1 MEKSEVKSF
10 LSNLDV
16 ILIRKNIK
24 KGEFYDG
31 VGVTSGAVSQWKT
44 GSTTPS
50 DRTVKKIADY
60 LGVPV
65 SALTGQKEKPT
76 AQGDGQEVST
86 EDIEKWIDNGASEA
100 ELKKFIA
107 RASAKLVEK

>member
-10 LSNLDV
+10 LANLDV

-24 KGEFYDG
+24 KGEFYEG

-65 SALTGQKEKPT
+65 SALIEQKEKPT
-76 AQGDGQEVST
+76 AQGDGLDV
-86 EDIEKWIDNGASEA
+86 DYIEKWIDNDASE
-100 ELKKFIA
+100 EQLKLFIA

>member
-10 LSNLDV
+10 LANLDV

-24 KGEFYDG
+24 KGEFYEG

-65 SALTGQKEKPT
+65 SALIEQKEKPT
-76 AQGDGQEVST
+76 AHGDGLDV
-86 EDIEKWIDNGASEA
+86 DYIEKWIDNDASE
-100 ELKKFIA
+100 EQLKLFIA
-107 RASAKLVEK
+107 RASAKLVKK